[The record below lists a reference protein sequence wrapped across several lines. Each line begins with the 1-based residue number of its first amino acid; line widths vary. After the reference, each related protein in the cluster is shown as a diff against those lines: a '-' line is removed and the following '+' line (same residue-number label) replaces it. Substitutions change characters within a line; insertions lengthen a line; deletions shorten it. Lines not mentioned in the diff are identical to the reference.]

1 MDDLT
6 VLTPSPDYCLSG
18 LDDHELLASTRRMV
32 GRSNQVLAALLAH
45 LAEVEARGLHRLRA
59 CSSLYTYCVYELRM
73 SEDAALRR
81 AHAARFAR
89 RFPVLFERIAAGE
102 IHLTGL
108 LMLGPH
114 LTDENHLEVLARAKH
129 RTKRELAVLVRML
142 DPLPSV
148 PGRVEPL
155 GPEPTGKP
163 LSNPTWQALTGALT
177 GPVRELSPGDRPQD
191 WVSSAESCAEVR
203 HQPDQPEQPD
213 QPCEPAGEPFP
224 RGAQRYK
231 VEFTARDEYVSLLNQ
246 ARDLLAHAESGRSLE
261 AIHLRAMRL
270 LVADLKKRKYAKTE
284 QPRPEQP
291 AEPHADPRQ
300 RGRHIPA
307 QVRRQVAARDGERC
321 SFVDDRGQR
330 CRETSGLEMH
340 HDHAFA
346 LGGAAAESNLS
357 LRCKAHNALAA
368 EQDFGRDFMERKKGS
383 RGLEPAPARHSWHHP
398 PRCAAG
404 SSRD

>member
-6 VLTPSPDYCLSG
+6 RLTPASDYCLSG
-18 LDDHELLASTRRMV
+18 LQDHELLASTQRMV
-32 GRSNQVLAALLAH
+32 GRSNQVLAGLLAH

-114 LTDENHLEVLARAKH
+114 LTDENHLEVLSLAKH
-129 RTKRELAVLVRML
+129 RTKKELAVLVRML
-142 DPLPSV
+142 DPLPAV

-155 GPEPTGKP
+155 GPEPTGGP
-163 LSNPTWQALTGALT
+163 LSNPTWQELTSALT
-177 GPVRELSPGDRPQD
+177 GPVRELPPGERPQD
-191 WVSSAESCAEVR
+191 WVDNAHTFAVA
-203 HQPDQPEQPD
+203 PIADG
-213 QPCEPAGEPFP
+213 EPARAEPVEHPFP

-231 VEFTARDEYVSLLNQ
+231 VEFTAKDEYVDLLNQ

-270 LVADLKKRKYAKTE
+270 LVADLRKRKYAMTE
-284 QPRPEQP
+284 KSRAQEPPEP
-291 AEPHADPRQ
+291 GADPRQ

-307 QVRRQVAARDGERC
+307 HVRRQVAARDGGRC

-330 CRETSGLEMH
+330 CRETGGLELH
-340 HDHAFA
+340 HDHPFA
-346 LGGAAAESNLS
+346 LGGPATEENIA
-357 LRCKAHNALAA
+357 LRCKAHNDLAA
-368 EQDFGRDFMERKKGS
+368 EQAFGRDFIDRRK
-383 RGLEPAPARHSWHHP
+383 GLGETGPALARHS
-398 PRCAAG
+398 
-404 SSRD
+404 

>member
-1 MDDLT
+1 MHDLDPLT
-6 VLTPSPDYCLSG
+6 GLTPSSDYCLSG
-18 LDDHELLASTRRMV
+18 LHDHELLASTRRMV
-32 GRSNQVLAALLAH
+32 GRSNQVLAGLLAH

-89 RFPVLFERIAAGE
+89 QFPVLFERIAAGE
-102 IHLTGL
+102 IHLTGV

-114 LTDENHLEVLARAKH
+114 LTDGNHLEVLARAKH
-129 RTKRELAVLVRML
+129 RTKKELAVLVRML

-177 GPVRELSPGDRPQD
+177 GPVRELSAGERPKD
-191 WVSSAESCAEVR
+191 WADSAESIA
-203 HQPDQPEQPD
+203 DGPEAQE
-213 QPCEPAGEPFP
+213 EPAVEPPFP

-231 VEFTARDEYVSLLNQ
+231 VEFTAQDEYVDLLNQ
-246 ARDLLAHAESGRSLE
+246 ARDLLARADSGRSLE

-270 LVADLKKRKYAKTE
+270 LVADLRKRKYAVTE
-284 QPRPEQP
+284 KPRAAGPSEQR
-291 AEPHADPRQ
+291 AEQRADPRQ

-307 QVRRQVAARDGERC
+307 RVRRQVAERDGERC
-321 SFVDDRGQR
+321 TYVDERGQR
-330 CRETSGLEMH
+330 CRENSGLELQH
-340 HDHAFA
+340 EHAFA
-346 LGGAAAESNLS
+346 LGGAATEENIS
-357 LRCKAHNALAA
+357 LRCKAHNHLAA
-368 EQDFGRDFMERKKGS
+368 EEDFGREFIDRKKGS
-383 RGLEPAPARHSWHHP
+383 EGLEPALARQS
-398 PRCAAG
+398 
-404 SSRD
+404 